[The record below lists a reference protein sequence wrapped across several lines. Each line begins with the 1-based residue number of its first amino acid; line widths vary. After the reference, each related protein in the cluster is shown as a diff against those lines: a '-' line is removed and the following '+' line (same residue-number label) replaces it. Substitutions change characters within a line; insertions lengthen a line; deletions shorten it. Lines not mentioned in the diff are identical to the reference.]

1 MASYTHVPKV
11 NLREP
16 CSTWVRPTRVPCSA
30 NARILFCENLGFRSR
45 ENLVHLWPEND
56 AKNISPPKYPWLGFF
71 WLRSSCVR
79 SARASCGRCSQTPI
93 SHETNCPWGVSKDV
107 TRINESPSSRRI
119 LCIRFMFR
127 GGDNFR
133 RYSQRLLESHWI
145 RECWPPQFRVGKLCA
160 IFCSSKNMWSLESL
174 EFEEHVVIAQ
184 WTFAMARSPI
194 VDSRSVVWQV
204 SWAQLPWHLHR
215 ARHTHCSYS
224 LHPR

>member
-45 ENLVHLWPEND
+45 ENLSLMTLWSHSSSYLVHLWPEND

-119 LCIRFMFR
+119 LPATRFQ
-127 GGDNFR
+127 
-133 RYSQRLLESHWI
+133 S
-145 RECWPPQFRVGKLCA
+145 
-160 IFCSSKNMWSLESL
+160 
-174 EFEEHVVIAQ
+174 
-184 WTFAMARSPI
+184 FAMA
-194 VDSRSVVWQV
+194 
-204 SWAQLPWHLHR
+204 
-215 ARHTHCSYS
+215 SYTLF
-224 LHPR
+224 LHPWSSTAQPKVLQTNLQLCWSGGNFESTHRYQQESVCTIIW